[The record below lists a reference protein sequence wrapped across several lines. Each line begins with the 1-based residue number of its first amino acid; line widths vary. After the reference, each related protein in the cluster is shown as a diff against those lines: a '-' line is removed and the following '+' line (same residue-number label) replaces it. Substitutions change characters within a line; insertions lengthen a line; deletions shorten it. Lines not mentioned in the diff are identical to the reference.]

1 MTTNEQLM
9 KLYKSKWQDLCDA
22 LKVKIDEGIEPSFP
36 LLIDIGRWEE
46 DGQKEDWYTK
56 ADLKVMLFG
65 SETNQWKGAEDDGEP
80 QVFQPDIASVESGMG
95 TYENFYK
102 THYDNGVFTYGSKLH
117 QGFSDFTRL
126 LNESNPDK
134 KISYIWNNL
143 YKFGRAKKAGKI
155 PASLKYVENTHFA
168 VIKEEIKILRPDI
181 IVIFSLN
188 EEARISEI
196 LGNATFQELL
206 PKETNNVDKIN
217 SSEPILV
224 YRTNHPRASITK
236 EIRKENYQTIVNDIM
251 KHI

>member
-1 MTTNEQLM
+1 MF
-9 KLYKSKWQDLCDA
+9 YKSKWQDLCDA

-102 THYDNGVFTYGSKLH
+102 TYYNDGEFNYRSKFHPGISVFTK
-117 QGFSDFTRL
+117 L

-143 YKFGRAKKAGKI
+143 YKLGKAKETGKI
-155 PASLKYVENTHFA
+155 PASLKHVENTHFE
-168 VIKEEIKILRPDI
+168 VIREEIRILKPDI

-196 LGNATFQELL
+196 LGNITLEELL
-206 PKETNNVDKIN
+206 PNKLNKATKIN
-217 SSEPILV
+217 NSLDSLLV
-224 YRTNHPRASITK
+224 YRTEHPASRSK
-236 EIRKENYQTIVNDIM
+236 GVDKSVREENYQAIVNDIM
-251 KHI
+251 KYI